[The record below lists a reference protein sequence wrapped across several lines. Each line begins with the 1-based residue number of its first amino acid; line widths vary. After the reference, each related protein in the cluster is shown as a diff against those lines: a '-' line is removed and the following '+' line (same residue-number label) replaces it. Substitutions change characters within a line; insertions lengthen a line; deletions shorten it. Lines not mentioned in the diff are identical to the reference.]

1 MKDVRI
7 VPVRRVELWCEP
19 RTWPWAKANR
29 TAIGAHLAKVRKNQP
44 ALFNGLVYLLHEW
57 RIDDGIFH
65 GSMFETDV
73 ASFLAWRDDG
83 FSDES
88 TTYCF
93 GVGALCSSDG
103 TYFLG
108 QQATPKPE
116 TCSINF
122 AEAIPEPCDLR
133 DEHTVEMSSCILRR
147 LREQTGLAPD
157 DVRLFPGWHAAI
169 TPHSV
174 ALIKLVVVPDR
185 APAVIARVRSFI
197 DMQRPPELAGLVD
210 VRESVDLKPAMPL
223 IARAYLSDVALGRRK
238 TIRPPVFGRA

>member
-1 MKDVRI
+1 VKDIRI
-7 VPVRRVELWCEP
+7 VPVRRVELWREP
-19 RTWPWAKANR
+19 RIWPWAQANR
-29 TAIGAHLAKVRKNQP
+29 TAIGANLAKVRTNQP

-57 RIDDGIFH
+57 CIDDDIFR
-65 GSMFETDV
+65 GSVFETDV
-73 ASFLAWRDDG
+73 ASFLAWRDGG
-83 FSDES
+83 FPDEN
-88 TTYCF
+88 TTHCF

-108 QQATPKPE
+108 QQAKPKPE

-122 AEAIPEPCDLR
+122 TEAMPEPCDLR
-133 DEHTVEMSSCILRR
+133 GEHLVEMPACILRK
-147 LREQTGLAPD
+147 LKEQTGLAPD

-174 ALIKLVVVPDR
+174 ALIKLVVVPHG
-185 APAVIARVRSFI
+185 APVVHARVRSFI

-210 VRESVDLKPAMPL
+210 VRESVDLLPAMPL

>member
-1 MKDVRI
+1 MKDIRI
-7 VPVRRVELWCEP
+7 VPVRRVELWREP
-19 RTWPWAKANR
+19 RTWPWAEANR
-29 TAIGAHLAKVRKNQP
+29 TAIGANLAKVRTNQP

-57 RIDDGIFH
+57 SIDDGIFR
-65 GSMFETDV
+65 GSVFETDV
-73 ASFLAWRDDG
+73 ASFLAWRDGG
-83 FSDES
+83 FPDEN
-88 TTYCF
+88 TTHCF

-108 QQATPKPE
+108 QQAKPKPE

-122 AEAIPEPCDLR
+122 TEAMPEPCDLR
-133 DEHTVEMSSCILRR
+133 GEHLVEMPPCILRK
-147 LREQTGLAPD
+147 LKEQTGLAPD

-174 ALIKLVVVPDR
+174 ALIKLVVVPHG
-185 APAVIARVRSFI
+185 APVVHARVRSFI

-210 VRESVDLKPAMPL
+210 VRESVDLLPAMPL

-238 TIRPPVFGRA
+238 TVRPPVFGRA